1 MWGPLVHHSTSSW
14 MQPVLVSSSLQMSL
28 SLIQG
33 QFDHVSLSRKPSS
46 SFLFHAFL
54 RTQLEIIESILWMLM
69 VGLLGLESQYLWG
82 QKLMDKHSSI
92 VLWASSSNMHFINL
106 FRMSYKI
113 KYCHSSLVSNEI
125 MHLLICFPCFPVKLS
140 LPPISWDHFN
150 CLASL
155 CLWLCLWGN

>member
-1 MWGPLVHHSTSSW
+1 MHHSTSSW
-14 MQPVLVSSSLQMSL
+14 MHLLLQPVLVSSSLQMSL
-28 SLIQG
+28 SLIQQ

-113 KYCHSSLVSNEI
+113 KYCHSSLVGNEI

-140 LPPISWDHFN
+140 LPPIS
-150 CLASL
+150 
-155 CLWLCLWGN
+155 

>member
-1 MWGPLVHHSTSSW
+1 MHHSTSSW
-14 MQPVLVSSSLQMSL
+14 MHLLLQLVLVCSSLQISL

-33 QFDHVSLSRKPSS
+33 QFDNVSLSRKPSFG
-46 SFLFHAFL
+46 FLFHAFS

-69 VGLLGLESQYLWG
+69 VGLLGLESQCLWG

-113 KYCHSSLVSNEI
+113 KYCHSSLVGNEI

-140 LPPISWDHFN
+140 LPPIS
-150 CLASL
+150 
-155 CLWLCLWGN
+155 